1 LIGLPDPLTILSTVF
16 GASYKILE
24 KLREKNGIP
33 TSGVIIDYERSEIEY
48 NFMINL
54 GDTQSRKKTI
64 TKHLS
69 AIANKKITIDDVS
82 QISGVALPTNEDLRK
97 LGIITLRQRT
107 ATLDF
112 PALFKKIQGNL
123 VTISFKK
130 SFPRELTNKLVYRNI
145 GKVSRRTE
153 KGLESNLEIILDNAN
168 MWRTQFTSFSVRNII
183 FTINISIDKNTILTA
198 LPEKLKDKLIL
209 ADQESGVNSNAKKFL
224 ARFQRL
230 ISEFQDED
238 FLNEISKSVL
248 LDPSFSFILKDIR
261 TTMQGYSLTKSGM
274 PLMLPGK
281 IILTIESHIED
292 DQKSLHGTAFLDI
305 QSYSNTFN
313 VLLKKI
319 ESETNNIKL

>member
-1 LIGLPDPLTILSTVF
+1 MPEPLTILSAVF

-33 TSGVIIDYERSEIEY
+33 TSGVIIDYGRSEIEY
-48 NFMINL
+48 TFMINL
-54 GDTQSRKKTI
+54 GDVQSRKKTV
-64 TKHLS
+64 TKYMS

-82 QISGVALPTNEDLRK
+82 HISGVALPTNEDLRK

-145 GKVSRRTE
+145 GKISRHTE
-153 KGLESNLEIILDNAN
+153 KRIESNLEIILDNAN

-183 FTINISIDKNTILTA
+183 FEINISISKNTILAA
-198 LPEKLKDKLIL
+198 LPDKLREKLIL
-209 ADQESGVNSNAKKFL
+209 ADQESGANSNAKKFL

-238 FLNEISKSVL
+238 FLNEISKAVS
-248 LDPSFSFILKDIR
+248 LDPSFSFILRDIK

-292 DQKSLHGTAFLDI
+292 DQKSLHGTAFLDT
-305 QSYSNTFN
+305 QSYEKTFKA
-313 VLLKKI
+313 LMKKI

>member
-1 LIGLPDPLTILSTVF
+1 MPEPLTILSTVF
-16 GASYKILE
+16 VASYKLLE
-24 KLREKNGIP
+24 KLREKNGI
-33 TSGVIIDYERSEIEY
+33 TKSGVIIDYGRSEIEY

-112 PALFKKIQGNL
+112 PALLKKIQGNL

-145 GKVSRRTE
+145 GKVSRHTE
-153 KGLESNLEIILDNAN
+153 KGIESNLEIILDNAN

-183 FTINISIDKNTILTA
+183 FAINISISKNTILAA
-198 LPEKLKDKLIL
+198 LPDKLREKLIL
-209 ADQESGVNSNAKKFL
+209 ADQESGANSNAKKFL

-248 LDPSFSFILKDIR
+248 LDPSHSFILRDIK
-261 TTMQGYSLTKSGM
+261 TAMQGYSLTKSGM

-292 DQKSLHGTAFLDI
+292 DQKSLHGTAFLGM
-305 QSYSNTFN
+305 QSYNKTFKA
-313 VLLKKI
+313 LLKKI
-319 ESETNNIKL
+319 EYETDNIRL